1 MVSDVFREYKRG
13 TLRRNKSRFLTHF
26 SSVFLF
32 CIYTLQTSENLL
44 FVFYLF
50 LGGINSEHWEE
61 IGEIINYYMLI
72 FTQFKDS
79 FFHGAAFINCF
90 RILKWTLQENSFFL
104 GYPEL
109 INLSVQINDLQTQGV
124 EITLIQCC
132 FNVTTLKQRWA
143 NVTSTS
149 CLLGN
154 CLEKYQENIHN
165 WVEGYNLSKITKIY
179 FNCTSTNETSK
190 VTQICHY
197 PKTPL
202 DSCISVLVKL
212 YNIFGYKIL
221 TGFCFRRVNKL
232 REFLK
237 KRGRRHIQG
246 LVKRLEWIIF
256 IKIKQLEPKF
266 CKNVPC

>member
-1 MVSDVFREYKRG
+1 
-13 TLRRNKSRFLTHF
+13 
-26 SSVFLF
+26 
-32 CIYTLQTSENLL
+32 
-44 FVFYLF
+44 
-50 LGGINSEHWEE
+50 
-61 IGEIINYYMLI
+61 MLI

-79 FFHGAAFINCF
+79 FFHGASFINCF
-90 RILKWTLQENSFFL
+90 QILKWTLQENSFFL
-104 GYPEL
+104 GYPVL

-143 NVTSTS
+143 NVTSTP

-179 FNCTSTNETSK
+179 FNCTLTNETSK
-190 VTQICHY
+190 VTQIRHY

-221 TGFCFRRVNKL
+221 TVFCFRGVNKL